1 MTAVAHVVRQL
12 KELEDLIIQCSRCG
26 TCQSV
31 CPLYRKDW
39 NESSVARGKIF
50 LLESLYQGK
59 LEEATQAIF
68 KYLDYC
74 LLCGRCKTNCPSG
87 VKTDQIFLKAK
98 AILRQVNQ
106 LPAWQRLA
114 LNVAMR
120 HPRLLAA
127 MSPLFHFGLRLTTK
141 KVDDGVFQPWGLSSP
156 IVGKLSER
164 HVVDMPAKSLT
175 SRYGGFNRADNE
187 KMRVIFYPG
196 CAATLIY
203 VDWGVAI
210 VETLKHYGVSVYV
223 PKVNYCCGIP
233 AATMGE
239 LDTYRTQVTENFAYF
254 DSIQDADTII
264 TCCPT
269 CEYGLGDSGERES
282 GRVRGKKML
291 DVVLFLAE
299 VLQVRLPHK
308 IKLKGSSTLHIP
320 CHYNHDKDR
329 VLREFI
335 LDNFET
341 DFQDLENQSC
351 CGFGGTFSIKNY
363 PHTQQIGKLKAD
375 EIQDKGC
382 QHLFTACPGCAM
394 NLTDANW
401 NAGLHVKATHP
412 VAEIY
417 QQAIKPQ
424 QEAHIGA

>member
-59 LEEATQAIF
+59 LEEATQTIF

-106 LPAWQRLA
+106 LPAWQKLA

-120 HPRLLAA
+120 HPRLLAV

-141 KVDDGVFQPWGLSSP
+141 KVDDGVFQPWRISSP
-156 IVGKLSER
+156 IIGQLSER
-164 HVVDMPAKSLT
+164 HVVDMPAKALT
-175 SRYGGFNRADNE
+175 SRYGGFNQADNE

-223 PKVNYCCGIP
+223 PKVNHCCGIP

-239 LDTYRTQVTENFAYF
+239 LNTYRKQVTGNFTYF

-308 IKLKGSSTLHIP
+308 IKLKGSGTLHIP

-329 VLREFI
+329 VLRQFI

-417 QQAIKPQ
+417 QQAIKPL
-424 QEAHIGA
+424 QEAHVGA

>member
-1 MTAVAHVVRQL
+1 MTAVAQVVRQL

-59 LEEATQAIF
+59 LEEATQTIF

-106 LPAWQRLA
+106 LPAWQKLA

-141 KVDDGVFQPWGLSSP
+141 KVDEGVFQPWRLSSP
-156 IVGKLSER
+156 IIGKLSER
-164 HVVDMPAKSLT
+164 HVIDMPAKALT
-175 SRYGGFNRADNE
+175 SRYGGFNPADNE

-210 VETLKHYGVSVYV
+210 IETLRHFGVSVYV
-223 PKVNYCCGIP
+223 PKVNHCCGIP

-239 LDTYRTQVTENFAYF
+239 MDTYRTQVTENFAYF
-254 DSIQDADTII
+254 DSIQDADTIV

-269 CEYGLGDSGERES
+269 CEYGLGAAGEREA
-282 GRVRGKKML
+282 GRVRGKQML

-299 VLQVRLPHK
+299 VLQIRLPHK
-308 IKLKGSSTLHIP
+308 VKLAGSSTLHIP

-329 VLREFI
+329 VLRQFI

-341 DFQDLENQSC
+341 DYQDLENQSC

-363 PHTQQIGKLKAD
+363 PHTQQIGKLIAD

-417 QQAIKPQ
+417 QQVIKPQ
-424 QEAHIGA
+424 QEAHLGV